1 MLAPKTESNDQ
12 PIAVIGA
19 GDLVSHVRRGDDDS
33 HPANYR
39 FSICRF
45 SKNLQVTHEL
55 RPCDLRDLIKLCQ
68 VLAFAIADDGWLP
81 TDAQHALLAL
91 FEDLDEL
98 TQSWS
103 KSNDG

>member
-1 MLAPKTESNDQ
+1 MLTDRAESNGQ

-19 GDLVSHVRRGDDDS
+19 GDLVSHVQRGDDGNGLS
-33 HPANYR
+33 NYR
-39 FSICRF
+39 FSIFRF
-45 SKNLQVTHEL
+45 SENLQTTH
-55 RPCDLRDLIKLCQ
+55 DLRSSDIHDLVKLCQ

-81 TDAQHALLAL
+81 TEGQHALLAL

-103 KSNDG
+103 ESNDG